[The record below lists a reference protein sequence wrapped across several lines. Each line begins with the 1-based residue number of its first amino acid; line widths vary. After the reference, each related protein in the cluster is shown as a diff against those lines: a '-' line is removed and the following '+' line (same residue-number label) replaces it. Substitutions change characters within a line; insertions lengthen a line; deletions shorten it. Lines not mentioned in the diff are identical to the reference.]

1 MNKKQIIIGV
11 VVLVVIGG
19 AVYYFAQQKKK
30 KGLGAGTT
38 GGEDVPIGKKTKT
51 VSWAFTD
58 NTYTSS
64 GKSQS
69 NLGFIGLTKPPFTV
83 GTVVDITQDAGA
95 TFPSYNGK
103 THVEHIYSKGGKWI
117 VDVTKKREGNTPVNG
132 GTMTGKIVVNQ

>member
-30 KGLGAGTT
+30 KGLAGGTE
-38 GGEDVPIGKKTKT
+38 GEDVPIGKKTKT

-58 NTYTSS
+58 NTYTST

-69 NLGFIGLTKPPFTV
+69 NLGFIGTTQPPFPV
-83 GTVVDITQDAGA
+83 GTVVDITQNAGA

-103 THVEHIYSKGGKWI
+103 THVEHIYSKDGKWI
-117 VDVTKKREGNTPVNG
+117 VDVTKKREGSTPANG
-132 GTMTGKIVVNQ
+132 GTMTATIVV